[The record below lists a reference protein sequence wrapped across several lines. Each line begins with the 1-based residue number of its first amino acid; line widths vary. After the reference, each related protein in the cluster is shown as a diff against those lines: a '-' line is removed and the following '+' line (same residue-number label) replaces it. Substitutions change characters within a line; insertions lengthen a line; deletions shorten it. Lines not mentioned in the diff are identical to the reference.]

1 MLAWYTDAVS
11 RHLYQNRDMTQ
22 EYQQLIIQSV
32 LDEDSFVRLTMKGI
46 VRGPA
51 APWQKI
57 MIRPVELRGRR
68 QLQFSYFDAK
78 QDVSKNYYGP
88 EARAHLDEVLAIPY
102 SSIVLQTTA
111 EDVQIQLTK
120 KGKALIHRH
129 QHTTAA
135 LPTPD
140 LAHDHA
146 K

>member
-1 MLAWYTDAVS
+1 
-11 RHLYQNRDMTQ
+11 MTHD
-22 EYQQLIIQSV
+22 YQQLITQTV
-32 LDEDSFVRLTMKGI
+32 LDDHTFVRLTLKGI

-57 MIRPVELRGRR
+57 TVRPIELRGRR

-88 EARAHLDEVLAIPY
+88 EARARLDEALAIPY

-120 KGKALIHRH
+120 KGKAIIHRH
-129 QHTTAA
+129 QHAA
-135 LPTPD
+135 AAAPAMPS

-146 K
+146 KALPL